1 MALSIKVNEQPNIL
15 IVDDVSTNLVILSE
29 MVKSTGCVPRP
40 VTNVKQAQV
49 AIERKTPQLIL
60 LDISMPDTDGFE
72 FCAMLKADIKTRDI
86 PIIFISALD
95 SVEDKIK
102 GFKLGAVDYIAK
114 PFEKDEVTL
123 RLNTHLKIYK
133 MQQEMEA
140 YNKKLHQVVNEQITR
155 VNEEQKNVL
164 GALAGILKIHA
175 NIYERGIDR
184 ISANSRML
192 AISLQF
198 SPKFD
203 KEISSAFV
211 DEIETASQLHDIGML
226 SVNDGLAYKNS
237 KFTEKEWEE
246 VKKHTVIGARYLED
260 INKDKNKN
268 GYLEMA
274 VDIAKYHHENW
285 DGSGYPEGLSGT
297 DIPLSA
303 RIVAVI
309 DTYMAL
315 NSERSYRNAY
325 TREESIS
332 IMKSEAGKR
341 FDPSIIDIFCKIQK
355 QLQCDNEKH

>member
-1 MALSIKVNEQPNIL
+1 MASNIHVNEQPNIL
-15 IVDDVSTNLVILSE
+15 IVDDISTNLVILSE
-29 MVKSTGCVPRP
+29 MIKQTGCIPRP
-40 VTNVKQAQV
+40 VTSVRQAQT

-102 GFKLGAVDYIAK
+102 GFK
-114 PFEKDEVTL
+114 EEVTL

-133 MQQEMEA
+133 MQQEMES

-164 GALAGILKIHA
+164 AALAEILKMRA
-175 NIYERGIDR
+175 NIYERGIDK

-211 DEIETASQLHDIGML
+211 DKIETASLLHDIGML
-226 SVNDGLAYKNS
+226 SVNDAVAYKDTNL
-237 KFTEKEWEE
+237 TADELEGIRR
-246 VKKHTVIGARYLED
+246 HTVVGADYLQK
-260 INKDKNKN
+260 INTDKNKN

-274 VDIAKYHHENW
+274 VEIAKYHHENW
-285 DGSGYPEGLSGT
+285 DGTGYPEGLSGT

-309 DTYMAL
+309 DTFMAL
-315 NSERSYRNAY
+315 NSERSYRDAY
-325 TREESIS
+325 TREESVEI
-332 IMKSEAGKR
+332 IKSESGRR
-341 FDPSIIDIFCKIQK
+341 FDPDIIDIFSKIQK
-355 QLQCDNEKH
+355 QLSCEL

>member
-1 MALSIKVNEQPNIL
+1 MAVSMQVNEQPNIL

-29 MVKSTGCVPRP
+29 MIKSTGCIPRP
-40 VTNVKQAQV
+40 VTNVKQAQI

-60 LDISMPDTDGFE
+60 LDISMPEIDGFE
-72 FCAMLKADIKTRDI
+72 FCAMLKADVKTRDI

-114 PFEKDEVTL
+114 PFEKEEVTL

-133 MQQEMEA
+133 LQQEMEA
-140 YNKKLHQVVNEQITR
+140 YNKKLHKVVKEQITR
-155 VNEEQKNVL
+155 VTEDQKNIL
-164 GALAGILKIHA
+164 NALAEVQNIRANDYEKGIEK
-175 NIYERGIDR
+175 

-198 SPKFD
+198 SPKYD
-203 KEISSAFV
+203 KVISSAFV
-211 DEIETASQLHDIGML
+211 DEIEAASQLYDIGML
-226 SVNDGLAYKNS
+226 SVSDEIACKKAELTEEEWDKIKAHTIEGAAYLNK
-237 KFTEKEWEE
+237 
-246 VKKHTVIGARYLED
+246 

-268 GYLEMA
+268 SYLEMA

-285 DGSGYPEGLSGT
+285 DGTGYPEGLSGT

-309 DTYMAL
+309 DEYMAL
-315 NSERSYRNAY
+315 NSKRSYRDAY
-325 TREESIS
+325 TREESLS

-341 FDPSIIDIFCKIQK
+341 FDPSIIEIFCKIQK
-355 QLQCDNEKH
+355 QLQRDN

>member
-1 MALSIKVNEQPNIL
+1 MAVSMQVNEQPNIL

-29 MVKSTGCVPRP
+29 MVKSTGCIPRP
-40 VTNVKQAQV
+40 VTSVKQAQT
-49 AIERKTPQLIL
+49 AIDRKIPQLIL
-60 LDISMPDTDGFE
+60 LDISMPETDGFE
-72 FCAMLKADIKTRDI
+72 FCAMLKADVKTRDI

-114 PFEKDEVTL
+114 PFEKEEVTL

-133 MQQEMEA
+133 LQQEMEA
-140 YNKKLHQVVNEQITR
+140 YNRKLHQVVNEQITR
-155 VNEEQKNVL
+155 GAEEQKNEL
-164 GALAGILKIHA
+164 SALADILDIQS
-175 NIYERGIDR
+175 NVYEKGIDKVS
-184 ISANSRML
+184 INCRML

-203 KEISSAFV
+203 KVIPSTFV
-211 DEIETASQLHDIGML
+211 DEIEAASQLYDIGML
-226 SVNDGLAYKNS
+226 SVSDDIAYK
-237 KFTEKEWEE
+237 KTALTDEEWD
-246 VKKHTVIGARYLED
+246 KIKSHTIIGADYLKK

-268 GYLEMA
+268 SYLEMA
-274 VDIAKYHHENW
+274 ADIAKYHHENW
-285 DGSGYPEGLSGT
+285 DGTGYPEGISGE

-325 TREESIS
+325 TKEESLS
-332 IMKSEAGKR
+332 IMRSEAGKR

-355 QLQCDNEKH
+355 QLQ

>member
-1 MALSIKVNEQPNIL
+1 MAVSMQVNEQPNIL

-40 VTNVKQAQV
+40 VTSVKQAQT
-49 AIERKTPQLIL
+49 AIDRKIPQLIL
-60 LDISMPDTDGFE
+60 LDISMPETDGFE
-72 FCAMLKADIKTRDI
+72 FCAMLKADVKTRDI

-114 PFEKDEVTL
+114 PFEKEEVTL

-133 MQQEMEA
+133 LQQEMEA
-140 YNKKLHQVVNEQITR
+140 YNRKLHQVVNEQITR
-155 VNEEQKNVL
+155 GAEEQKNVL
-164 GALAGILKIHA
+164 SALADILDIQS
-175 NIYERGIDR
+175 NVYEKGIDKV
-184 ISANSRML
+184 STNCRML

-203 KEISSAFV
+203 KVIPSTFV
-211 DEIETASQLHDIGML
+211 DEIEAASQLYDIGML
-226 SVNDGLAYKNS
+226 SVSDDIAYK
-237 KFTEKEWEE
+237 KTALTDEEWD
-246 VKKHTVIGARYLED
+246 KIKSHTIIGADYLKK

-268 GYLEMA
+268 SYLEMA
-274 VDIAKYHHENW
+274 ADIAKYHHENW
-285 DGSGYPEGLSGT
+285 DGTGYPEGISGE

-325 TREESIS
+325 TKEESLS
-332 IMKSEAGKR
+332 IMRSEAGKR

-355 QLQCDNEKH
+355 QLQ

>member
-1 MALSIKVNEQPNIL
+1 MASNIHVNEQPNIL
-15 IVDDVSTNLVILSE
+15 IVDDISTNLVILSE
-29 MVKSTGCVPRP
+29 MIKQAGCIPRP
-40 VTNVKQAQV
+40 VTSVRQAQT

-114 PFEKDEVTL
+114 PFEKEEVTL

-133 MQQEMEA
+133 MQQEMES

-164 GALAGILKIHA
+164 AALAEILKMRA
-175 NIYERGIDR
+175 NIYERGIDK

-211 DEIETASQLHDIGML
+211 DKIETASLLHDIGML
-226 SVNDGLAYKNS
+226 SVNDAVAYKDTNL
-237 KFTEKEWEE
+237 TADELEGIRR
-246 VKKHTVIGARYLED
+246 HTVVGADYLQK
-260 INKDKNKN
+260 INTDKNKN

-274 VDIAKYHHENW
+274 VEIAKYHHENW
-285 DGSGYPEGLSGT
+285 DGTGYPEGLSGT

-309 DTYMAL
+309 DTFMAL
-315 NSERSYRNAY
+315 NSERSYRDAY
-325 TREESIS
+325 TREESVEI
-332 IMKSEAGKR
+332 IKSEAGRR
-341 FDPSIIDIFCKIQK
+341 FDPDIIDIFSKIQK
-355 QLQCDNEKH
+355 QLSCEL

>member
-1 MALSIKVNEQPNIL
+1 MAVSMQVNEQPNIL

-40 VTNVKQAQV
+40 VTNVKQAQT
-49 AIERKTPQLIL
+49 AIDRKIPQLIL
-60 LDISMPDTDGFE
+60 LDISMPETDGFE
-72 FCAMLKADIKTRDI
+72 FCAMLKADVKTRDI

-114 PFEKDEVTL
+114 PFEKEEVTL

-133 MQQEMEA
+133 LQQEMEA
-140 YNKKLHQVVNEQITR
+140 YNRKLHQVVNEQITR
-155 VNEEQKNVL
+155 GAEEQKNVL
-164 GALAGILKIHA
+164 GALADILNMQS
-175 NIYERGIDR
+175 NIYEKGIDK
-184 ISANSRML
+184 ISANCRML

-203 KEISSAFV
+203 KVIPSAFV
-211 DEIETASQLHDIGML
+211 DEIEAASQLYDIGML
-226 SVNDGLAYKNS
+226 SVNDDIAYK
-237 KFTEKEWEE
+237 KKELTAEEWE
-246 VKKHTVIGARYLED
+246 KIKSHTTIGADYLKK

-268 GYLEMA
+268 GYLDMA
-274 VDIAKYHHENW
+274 ADIAKYHHENW
-285 DGSGYPEGLSGT
+285 DGTGYPEGLSGN

-315 NSERSYRNAY
+315 NSDRSYRKAY
-325 TREESIS
+325 TREESLS
-332 IMKSEAGKR
+332 IMRSEAGKR

-355 QLQCDNEKH
+355 QLQCND

>member
-1 MALSIKVNEQPNIL
+1 MAVSMQVNEQPNIL

-29 MVKSTGCVPRP
+29 MVKSTGCIPRP
-40 VTNVKQAQV
+40 VTSVKQAQT
-49 AIERKTPQLIL
+49 AIDRKIPQLIL
-60 LDISMPDTDGFE
+60 LDISMPETDGFE
-72 FCAMLKADIKTRDI
+72 FCAMLKADVKTRDI

-114 PFEKDEVTL
+114 PFEKEEVTL

-133 MQQEMEA
+133 LQQEMEA
-140 YNKKLHQVVNEQITR
+140 YNRKLHQVVNEQITR
-155 VNEEQKNVL
+155 GAEEQKNVL
-164 GALAGILKIHA
+164 SALADILDIQS
-175 NIYERGIDR
+175 NVYEKGVDKV
-184 ISANSRML
+184 STNCRML

-203 KEISSAFV
+203 KVIPSTFV
-211 DEIETASQLHDIGML
+211 DEIEAASQLYDIGML
-226 SVNDGLAYKNS
+226 SVSDDIAYK
-237 KFTEKEWEE
+237 KTALTDEEWD
-246 VKKHTVIGARYLED
+246 KIKSHTIIGADYLKK

-268 GYLEMA
+268 SYLEMA
-274 VDIAKYHHENW
+274 ADIAKYHHENW
-285 DGSGYPEGLSGT
+285 DGTGYPEGISGE

-325 TREESIS
+325 TKEESLS
-332 IMKSEAGKR
+332 IMRSEAGKR

-355 QLQCDNEKH
+355 QLQ

>member
-1 MALSIKVNEQPNIL
+1 MAVSMQVNEQPNIL

-29 MVKSTGCVPRP
+29 MVKATGCTPRP
-40 VTNVKQAQV
+40 VTSVKQAQT
-49 AIERKTPQLIL
+49 AIERKIPQLIL
-60 LDISMPDTDGFE
+60 LDISMPDIDGFE

-102 GFKLGAVDYIAK
+102 GFKLGAVDYISK
-114 PFEKDEVTL
+114 PFEKEEVTL

-133 MQQEMEA
+133 LQQEMEA
-140 YNKKLHQVVNEQITR
+140 YNRKLHQVVNEQITR
-155 VNEEQKNVL
+155 GAEEQKNVL
-164 GALAGILKIHA
+164 NMLANMLDMQS
-175 NIYERGIDR
+175 NIYERGTDR
-184 ISANSRML
+184 ISTNCRML

-203 KEISSAFV
+203 KVISSAFV
-211 DEIETASQLHDIGML
+211 DEIESASKLHDIGML
-226 SVNDGLAYKNS
+226 SINEEIACKKAELTSD
-237 KFTEKEWEE
+237 EWEK
-246 VKKHTVIGARYLED
+246 VKKHTLVGADYLTK

-268 GYLEMA
+268 EYLEMA

-285 DGSGYPEGLSGT
+285 DGTGYPCGLSGT

-315 NSERSYRNAY
+315 NSEKSYRKAY
-325 TREESIS
+325 TREESLS
-332 IMKSEAGKR
+332 IMKNEAGKR
-341 FDPSIIDIFCKIQK
+341 FDPSIIEIFCKIQK
-355 QLQCDNEKH
+355 QLQCGD